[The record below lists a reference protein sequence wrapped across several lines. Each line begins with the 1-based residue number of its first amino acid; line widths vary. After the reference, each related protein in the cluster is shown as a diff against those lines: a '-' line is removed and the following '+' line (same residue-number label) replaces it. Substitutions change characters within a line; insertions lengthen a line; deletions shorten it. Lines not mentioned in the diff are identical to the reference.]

1 MLNWGRLEVEFNFSF
16 GRVHFIRRSIM
27 LSNRLRAIVGAMA
40 LLFWTIPAVADVCY
54 LPNSNCG
61 LLGPEEKGPVPVP
74 DDDKN
79 KCPADYVKDCP
90 RINTN
95 LQKYVKKDGC
105 CRAVCRYES
114 FSDCVTN
121 SSTNY
126 CELDEQTQCYKQAV
140 APVTCVDYN
149 DTAEKAQDPNCD
161 CEQCEDDTTRYKC
174 ECVEPTPET
183 CKSYGES
190 LTPPKIYDTESSLVC
205 GSNQKKQSIDV
216 IKNDKTCYQCVNKTC
231 EDYGKK
237 DKGQCGNGFREVDDT
252 AHPGCVECVPQ
263 QVENNEICFK
273 LNYTCNGK
281 TCSDTYFNKF
291 MKLINNGGL
300 KVSSMQYP
308 AGIRQDNDLY
318 CLSKELF
325 ISDNRVLSDD
335 DEYMPES
342 SFSVIDFKFNL
353 SYSGS
358 DYSDKYSVYKFKGG
372 SETDKNK
379 SYTTSYE
386 LSPNAFIYE
395 NDIYYIKN
403 NSGYDCDEIYTNYI
417 GIDNEKV
424 LACYQKAGYEKLTS
438 NPVNLNIELFQ
449 ATGEY
454 RCIYFTATC
463 PKLKDNGEYPGYCID
478 RINGS
483 VIDSKETDRI
493 GNIAFNYQRATTDSD
508 TANVQFDFGSL
519 YEITGND
526 SDSIKFKICG
536 VGNDRL
542 KDWDVVNITVKSNI
556 YSDIEGKGSYLYAP
570 GTTECQ
576 PYKESGLCD
585 SKEYTYNITNN
596 EASANFVPFNE
607 YTLACSYNID
617 DKQSYVSTTCQPILR
632 YNRKQLEYDFSGK
645 FNCNFSIAAGCS
657 SNCYTSDERDYTFR
671 PEDNYNERKDQ
682 LFEFTKDTVATQKCY
697 RLNPAASACEVKPS
711 CSFRTLPSEIKTG
724 LNAKG
729 YYNII
734 SKP

>member
-1 MLNWGRLEVEFNFSF
+1 
-16 GRVHFIRRSIM
+16 M

-40 LLFWTIPAVADVCY
+40 LLFWAIPAVADVCY

-61 LLGPEEKGPVPVP
+61 LLGPEEKGPAQVP

-90 RINTN
+90 RINTT

-263 QVENNEICFK
+263 QVESNEICINF
-273 LNYTCNGK
+273 NYTCNGS
-281 TCSDTYFNKF
+281 TCQDEKFDKF
-291 MKLINNGGL
+291 MELVNNGGL
-300 KVSSMQYP
+300 KV
-308 AGIRQDNDLY
+308 DLFNEGKDIITPNNSVY
-318 CLSKELF
+318 CLPKETIISKFVTYQQDEDGEPMTVFDIGYF
-325 ISDNRVLSDD
+325 IDYTNAD
-335 DEYMPES
+335 Y
-342 SFSVIDFKFNL
+342 FKKL
-353 SYSGS
+353 HTA
-358 DYSDKYSVYKFKGG
+358 DRYKFKGG
-372 SETDKNK
+372 TE
-379 SYTTSYE
+379 
-386 LSPNAFIYE
+386 
-395 NDIYYIKN
+395 
-403 NSGYDCDEIYTNYI
+403 
-417 GIDNEKV
+417 IDNFSISEYNRAINMFVYKNELYYRDADQSTDDFDMFNDCYNKDDDASIEKTISCMV
-424 LACYQKAGYEKLTS
+424 DNGYAKVKS
-438 NPVNLNIELFQ
+438 NTITLDIELFQ
-449 ATGEY
+449 AVGKE

-463 PKLKDNGEYPGYCID
+463 PKLKDNGYFPGYCID
-478 RINGS
+478 RISGS
-483 VIDSKETDRI
+483 VTDSKETNRI
-493 GNIAFNYQRATTDSD
+493 GNIYFNYQRTTTDSD
-508 TANVQFDFGSL
+508 TANVQLDFDSL
-519 YEITGND
+519 YTITGND
-526 SDSIKFKICG
+526 RDSIEFKICG
-536 VGNDRL
+536 VENERL

-585 SKEYTYNITNN
+585 SKKYTYDITNDR
-596 EASANFVPFNE
+596 ASANFVPFNE
-607 YTLACSYNID
+607 YTLVCSYDID
-617 DKQSYVSTTCQPILR
+617 DKQSSVSTKCKPILR
-632 YNRKQLEYDFSGK
+632 YNRKQLENDFAGK
-645 FNCNFSIAAGCS
+645 FNCNLSIAAGCS
-657 SNCYTSDERDYTFR
+657 SNCYTSNEMAYTFR
-671 PEDNYNERKDQ
+671 PTDNYNERKDQ
-682 LFEFTKDTVATQKCY
+682 LFEFTKDTVATQECH
-697 RLNPAASACEVKPS
+697 RMNPAASACEVRPS
-711 CSFRTLPSEIKTG
+711 CSFRPILTDIKTG
-724 LNAKG
+724 LNANG